1 MKNNHNSSAPSLKD
15 IQKSL
20 DANQQLNAKMQGD
33 VKGGCSS
40 CQDIR
45 RPPSADDLRAWWEA
59 YRANR

>member
-1 MKNNHNSSAPSLKD
+1 MKNNHNSSVPSLKD

-20 DANQQLNAKMQGD
+20 NANQQLNAKMQGD

-45 RPPSADDLRAWWEA
+45 RPPSADDLKAWWDL
-59 YRANR
+59 YKANR